1 MRRFDLLSS
10 LKKLPDQITFIYLKH
25 FVLTHRRRIDIYR
38 NLQMI
43 TGSGISLN
51 ETIRLLALKFRKHM
65 PRSSMP
71 RILDDWLKSMAM
83 GRTFNQAIAPW
94 VPGWELLLLRAGG
107 STQVTHMLRYVSE
120 LSSNIIKLKSG
131 LYGALRYPLFALL
144 MLVVLLM
151 VFAYYVIPNLVT
163 FLPPEQWPPI
173 TKRLYTFTTFITQK
187 GIFVLIGIILAVGLI
202 AYSMGHLKSGL
213 PRRILNKIP
222 PWSIY
227 KQFHGSIFL
236 LSLASLLRSGI
247 SFGHSLE
254 TIRTS
259 SSKYVSSVLIMMQAK
274 LQAGKRAGEAIQSEL
289 FDKETLINLEVY
301 ADADKLEEGIYVLA
315 EEQLSR
321 QIEKLSAATK
331 VLGNFIL
338 LVVVLF
344 IIWNYMGL
352 IALQSAT
359 GTAGTF

>member
-1 MRRFDLLSS
+1 MRRFDLMASIKKIGSS
-10 LKKLPDQITFIYLKH
+10 IVFWYLKL
-25 FVLTHRRRIDIYR
+25 FVLTHRRRIDLYR

-43 TGSGISLN
+43 TGSGISLT
-51 ETIRLLALKFRKHM
+51 ETVRLLSLKFRKHM

-83 GRTFNQAIAPW
+83 GRTFNQAIARW

-107 STQVTHMLRYVSE
+107 STKIADMLGYVGE
-120 LSSNIIKLKSG
+120 LSANIIKLKSG
-131 LYGALRYPLFALL
+131 LTSALRYPLFALL
-144 MLVVLLM
+144 MLFVLM
-151 VFAYYVIPNLVT
+151 GVFSYYVIPNLVS

-173 TKRLYTFTTFITQK
+173 TKSLYNFTTFVTEK
-187 GIFVLIGIILAVGLI
+187 GIFMLVALTILVGLVI
-202 AYSMGHLKSGL
+202 YSLGHLKAGL

-254 TIRTS
+254 TIRGG

-274 LQAGKRAGEAIQSEL
+274 LQAGKRAGEAIQCEL
-289 FDKETLINLEVY
+289 FDKETLVNLEVY
-301 ADADKLEEGIYVLA
+301 ADTDKLEEGIYVLA
-315 EEQLSR
+315 EEQLEQ
-321 QIEKLSAATK
+321 QIEKLATATK
-331 VLGNFIL
+331 MLGNFIL

-352 IALQSAT
+352 IALQSSI
-359 GTAGTF
+359 GTF